1 MDILECGKVLN
12 THGIRGE
19 IKVDNYCDEGFFKK
33 IKKVTIGAQEYAV
46 KASRDHGAFVLLTLN
61 GVETVE
67 QAMLLKGKPVTIPR
81 AQLKLKKGEYLYQ
94 DLYGFEVYDIR
105 TQAVIGK
112 LREVLERPAHMVY
125 VIDSQDGEIMVPAI
139 APFHQGVDLE
149 KGVLTLQT
157 IEGMLP
163 HES

>member
-12 THGIRGE
+12 THGVRGE
-19 IKVDNYCDEGFFKK
+19 LKVENYCDEGFFKK
-33 IKKVTIGAQEYAV
+33 LKTITIGSAQYTIRS
-46 KASRDHGAFVLLTLN
+46 SRPHGAFVLLTLE
-61 GVETVE
+61 GIDTVE
-67 QAMLLKGKPVTIPR
+67 QAMVLKGKAITIPR
-81 AQLKLKKGEYLYQ
+81 ADVKLKKGEYLYQ
-94 DLYGFEVYDIR
+94 DLYGFAVFDTR
-105 TQAVIGK
+105 TGALIGK

-125 VIDSQDGEIMVPAI
+125 VIDSEGGEIMVPAI
-139 APFHQGVDLE
+139 PPFHQGVDLE